1 MAATFLREVSR
12 TKLPSRLKPVTATVI
27 TGVSFSA
34 IAETALERLRSIK
47 GLTVNKVVV
56 KSRFFGPKVT
66 VTGLL
71 TGSDVLHALKG
82 KDCGDILAIPS
93 NVLKEEEQ
101 VFLDGMTVEQ
111 VENRLGVRVVII
123 EGFRELVNVLR
134 TLGRLRA

>member
-1 MAATFLREVSR
+1 MVATFLREVSR

-34 IAETALERLRSIK
+34 TAEAVLERLRSIQ
-47 GLTVNKVVV
+47 GVTLNKVVV

-71 TGSDVLHALKG
+71 TGQDVLRALKG
-82 KDCGDILAIPS
+82 KDCGDILAVPS
-93 NVLKEEEQ
+93 NVLREGEQ

-111 VENRLGVRVVII
+111 VEHRLGVRLVII
-123 EGFRELVNVLR
+123 EGFRDLVNVLR